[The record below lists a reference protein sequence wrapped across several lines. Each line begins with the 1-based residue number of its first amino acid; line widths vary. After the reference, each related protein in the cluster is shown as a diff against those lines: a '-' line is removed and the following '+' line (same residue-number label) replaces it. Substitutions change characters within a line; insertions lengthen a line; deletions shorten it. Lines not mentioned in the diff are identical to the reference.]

1 MGAKNTKDEGATSD
15 DNLKDIEFISVPDK
29 DKGKEKDKEPEGE
42 KKDDE
47 KDKEPDATMSPAV
60 AMCFYAGKGDVEN
73 MKKIYLS
80 HPKSVN
86 ESDVPVE
93 NKEEKKKKKKEDEET
108 RTEKVLPAISGDF
121 PLHKAAAEGQLA
133 AVELL
138 LNWEADLENKNR
150 IGSTALHR
158 AASHGQIETV
168 KKLLENGSSVDSL
181 NKIGSSPL
189 HCAAFSGF
197 VEVAKLICASGGF
210 KHIRRPNMAGMTPLD
225 YAKTSKA
232 LWEFF
237 LTYDVKSSSRSSEQ
251 DHKRGDKTVTLHSVT
266 VPSKG
271 SFHKK
276 HLAVDGDRGS
286 FHKKTVT
293 IQDGATRKPSQDD
306 VSQPITLHIRT
317 P

>member
-1 MGAKNTKDEGATSD
+1 MGAKESKRDESVTSA
-15 DNLKDIEFISVPDK
+15 DNLKDIEFISVPEKKTEGDS
-29 DKGKEKDKEPEGE
+29 DGKDKEKQEEG
-42 KKDDE
+42 KST
-47 KDKEPDATMSPAV
+47 ATMSPAV
-60 AMCFYAGKGDVEN
+60 AMCYYAGKGDIEQ
-73 MKKIYLS
+73 MKKIYLEF
-80 HPKSVN
+80 PKTVN
-86 ESDVPVE
+86 ENDTP
-93 NKEEKKKKKKEDEET
+93 KDGKDGKDDKKKKDDDDE
-108 RTEKVLPAISGDF
+108 EKVLPAISGDF
-121 PLHKAAAEGQLA
+121 PLHRAAAEGHVA

-158 AASHGQIETV
+158 AASHGQVDTV

-197 VEVAKLICASGGF
+197 VEICKLICASGGF
-210 KHIRRPNMAGMTPLD
+210 KHIRRPNLAGMTPLD
-225 YAKTSKA
+225 YAKTCKP

-237 LTYDVKSSSRSSEQ
+237 LTYDVKSSSRGSA
-251 DHKRGDKTVTLHSVT
+251 DDGKHRDKTVTLHHIA
-266 VPSKG
+266 SKG

-276 HLAVDGDRGS
+276 HLVVEGDRGS

-293 IQDGATRKPSQDD
+293 IQDDHHPHRKSSGDD